1 MTVPVTGGAG
11 YIGSHLVQRW
21 WKPGESR
28 RAVVPARP
36 RALGNAELRLQ
47 PQLLRDRTS
56 PIHAML
62 DWTPPYD
69 DLETICAH
77 ALAWEQKLVREREGE
92 LPRRIG
98 LDYGRA
104 QVLI

>member
-1 MTVPVTGGAG
+1 
-11 YIGSHLVQRW
+11 
-21 WKPGESR
+21 
-28 RAVVPARP
+28 
-36 RALGNAELRLQ
+36 
-47 PQLLRDRTS
+47 
-56 PIHAML
+56 ML
-62 DWTPPYD
+62 DWTPQYD

-98 LDYGRA
+98 LDSGRA